1 MAGRQTIP
9 IEVALNCAKCGASCT
24 FVEECTDP
32 AYSPGEIL
40 LMQCPTRGCKEKPWF
55 YCNTCKRKC
64 YRNGLSG
71 HASRK
76 MHIQKHASVYPP
88 LPAPPPDPPAAK
100 VDPVPAFPG
109 DNTMGNFET
118 DNMAM
123 DEAVMEATDEFIQ
136 KMENELAAAHVE
148 NATSCMGTI
157 TNITPAGSSEQF
169 TTMPQKGN
177 EWLAEALKDVPRATF
192 QEMHLAF
199 ASPQLQHMKNF
210 YMAELGSGEGKSG
223 GGIMYVTARAFQQCK
238 DSQLDRK
245 RVPDFDEAFF
255 HFNRLTQ
262 FQSMTE
268 AQRERQS
275 IIDKMWVENGE
286 SKLLKQTCVPPH
298 NQLGRH
304 YGSSGKH
311 SMWNNLPA
319 PKAVDVGG
327 VAYVSPR
334 AIVTFMMANGI
345 LIDDMKVTYDDEIVS
360 DDPARKVH
368 HVSES
373 KKVVNWMNEIRSN
386 FYGIGNGAPKSNHG
400 APKPSVVI
408 CLGLSDWADAF
419 GPSKVKNNRN
429 SVLCKSFTISAPKH
443 LVNATANTFPVA
455 TGLKNAT
462 GWAEVDRLFHK
473 ELEELTRSPV
483 PIPFY
488 NNVLKKLVP
497 CFLRR
502 LVVMSDK
509 QERNSLSGTIAC
521 TSDTFRCFGVS
532 GRLSS
537 PICNVTKV
545 ARTVSQQKPPGFG
558 WSERCIKQNTGSNG
572 HLFPACTRCRKA
584 SLIKLGLDF
593 PKQNGPC
600 TKCANW
606 DLLPT
611 AGRASL
617 NFLRHDDYPTKVVEG
632 SPVPAPDGRDIFGED
647 VFLPFLSTTWGIMKQ
662 ACKFAFYQANRP
674 GRGNGWTKKQTV
686 CYLRYCGV
694 SNELG
699 GQLHEAAINC
709 RKAKQQDTID
719 YSNPIGIGTFT
730 FPAVWLSTHLQLADH
745 IEAAMH
751 QLFLGIAKS
760 NLELTDM
767 WLASPE
773 SGKNLSLSGFRN
785 ARTYQGLAP
794 I

>member
-1 MAGRQTIP
+1 
-9 IEVALNCAKCGASCT
+9 
-24 FVEECTDP
+24 
-32 AYSPGEIL
+32 
-40 LMQCPTRGCKEKPWF
+40 
-55 YCNTCKRKC
+55 
-64 YRNGLSG
+64 
-71 HASRK
+71 
-76 MHIQKHASVYPP
+76 
-88 LPAPPPDPPAAK
+88 
-100 VDPVPAFPG
+100 
-109 DNTMGNFET
+109 
-118 DNMAM
+118 
-123 DEAVMEATDEFIQ
+123 
-136 KMENELAAAHVE
+136 
-148 NATSCMGTI
+148 
-157 TNITPAGSSEQF
+157 
-169 TTMPQKGN
+169 
-177 EWLAEALKDVPRATF
+177 
-192 QEMHLAF
+192 
-199 ASPQLQHMKNF
+199 
-210 YMAELGSGEGKSG
+210 
-223 GGIMYVTARAFQQCK
+223 
-238 DSQLDRK
+238 
-245 RVPDFDEAFF
+245 
-255 HFNRLTQ
+255 
-262 FQSMTE
+262 
-268 AQRERQS
+268 
-275 IIDKMWVENGE
+275 
-286 SKLLKQTCVPPH
+286 
-298 NQLGRH
+298 
-304 YGSSGKH
+304 
-311 SMWNNLPA
+311 
-319 PKAVDVGG
+319 
-327 VAYVSPR
+327 
-334 AIVTFMMANGI
+334 
-345 LIDDMKVTYDDEIVS
+345 
-360 DDPARKVH
+360 
-368 HVSES
+368 
-373 KKVVNWMNEIRSN
+373 
-386 FYGIGNGAPKSNHG
+386 
-400 APKPSVVI
+400 
-408 CLGLSDWADAF
+408 
-419 GPSKVKNNRN
+419 
-429 SVLCKSFTISAPKH
+429 
-443 LVNATANTFPVA
+443 
-455 TGLKNAT
+455 
-462 GWAEVDRLFHK
+462 
-473 ELEELTRSPV
+473 
-483 PIPFY
+483 
-488 NNVLKKLVP
+488 
-497 CFLRR
+497 
-502 LVVMSDK
+502 MSDK

-521 TSDTFRCFGVS
+521 TSNTFRCFGVS

-558 WSERCIKQNTGSNG
+558 WSEWCIKQNTGSNG

-632 SPVPAPDGRDIFGED
+632 SPVPAPDGRDIFGEN

-785 ARTYQGLAP
+785 ALQALIKDLRPFNLSWLAAYPLTGQKGSLGTGSWVSENFLFLVRVSQFVYGWCAMQPEAKQYGANDMSRFVMSYVALVSRLLTHGGVTKAYVEEIQLYMKEFMSAVHEFDVRVRHKYLDGKKVPTKNSDKEGKAPESFWMKANYMSLPNLLAMLLLIGPLTLWWDGGGKGERFIQLIKPLIKNGIREDVRSFFVNPLDRWYQTKQLSLMETTFGLASWTTNTKNDSQLASIYDVLEELADALTP
-794 I
+794 QDVGEIFASSQTSDCSSFDSDTCSSLSDDSSSEEEEEAEDAVFGANETYGMTKKRTIYIYRNERELNAAVAAVKPLAGIVEVKKVAGETAFEFQTVFRKPVKQFARRGVTFNDATGLFCHGLWCANIALGEDVQCTTSFTEIQAVAKLSAVALPLWYIIGKGQQDSNKYCVITNWWKYRMQDGWYRLPNLDASLYGTGMRKQEDNDCDSSDEDEEHGSREDELGVRFVDDMEVAAI